1 MVVVVVAVMVLM
13 AVMVTDLT
21 VVMVMDLT
29 VVMVTDLTV
38 VKEATGKICWVN
50 SLKTSASIPNKFRRA
65 CKSGTLLMAPATEV
79 AKEATNPGK

>member
-13 AVMVTDLT
+13 A
-21 VVMVMDLT
+21 
-29 VVMVTDLTV
+29 VMVTDLTV